1 MTYGEIDPLYSG
13 ELINLYKFKLG
24 KENIR
29 GEVECEYITDEIS
42 ISGRI
47 TGTYGDS
54 IIVATNEERVAVEFS
69 KCTSGMSNIE
79 DYHFEKGDIV
89 IMKGVKR
96 SQRFIAHE
104 LTCIRN

>member
-1 MTYGEIDPLYSG
+1 M
-13 ELINLYKFKLG
+13 YKFKLG

-29 GEVECEYITDEIS
+29 GELDCEFIRDERS

-47 TGTYGDS
+47 SAIYGDS
-54 IIVATNEERVAVEFS
+54 IVVATSEERVTVEFS

-79 DYHFEKGDIV
+79 DYHFKSGDIV
-89 IMKGVKR
+89 IMKGVRR
-96 SQRFIAHE
+96 SEKFIAHE